1 MDKKGTLVVISG
13 FSGAGKGTVSRALVE
28 KYGYS
33 LSVSATTRA
42 PREGEL
48 DGREYF
54 FKTESDFLKLID
66 YNGFI
71 EYAQYVEHYYGTP
84 RKFVEDELAAG
95 HVVILEI
102 EVQGAMKIKEQY
114 PDALLLFISAP
125 SVDVLKKRLI
135 GRGTES
141 AEVVEKRMHR
151 AVEEAKDID
160 VYEYIVCNEEGKL
173 EECMDTI
180 HSIIES
186 KACRVTAQQ
195 DFIRSMREGLADY
208 LARSRSETL

>member
-33 LSVSATTRA
+33 LSISATTRQ
-42 PREGEL
+42 PREGEK
-48 DGREYF
+48 DGTDYYF
-54 FKTESDFLKLID
+54 KSEEDFLKLID

-114 PDALLLFISAP
+114 EDAVLLFITAP
-125 SVDVLKKRLI
+125 SAETLKKRLE
-135 GRGTES
+135 GRGTEE
-141 AEVVEKRMHR
+141 AEVIEKRMRR
-151 AVEEAKDID
+151 AVEEAESID
-160 VYEYIVCNEEGKL
+160 LYKYIVCNEEGKL

-186 KACRVTAQQ
+186 EACRVSGQRE
-195 DFIRSMREGLADY
+195 FISGLKSGLQEY
-208 LARSRSETL
+208 FQ

>member
-1 MDKKGTLVVISG
+1 MTNKGRLVVISG

-42 PREGEL
+42 PRTGEI

-54 FKTESDFLKLID
+54 FKTEADFLKLID

-71 EYAQYVEHYYGTP
+71 EYASYVDHYYGTP
-84 RKFVEDELAAG
+84 RKYVEDELSAG

-102 EVQGAMKIKEQY
+102 EVQGAMKIKAQY
-114 PDALLLFISAP
+114 PDAILLFITAP
-125 SVDVLKKRLI
+125 SVEVLKNRLV
-135 GRGTES
+135 GRGTE
-141 AEVVEKRMHR
+141 APEIVEKRMRR
-151 AVEEAKDID
+151 AAQEAKDID
-160 VYEYIVCNEEGKL
+160 QYEYIVCNEEGKL
-173 EECMDTI
+173 EECMDRI

-186 KACRVTAQQ
+186 ENCRVSLQS
-195 DFIRSMREGLADY
+195 DFINSLRSGLNEY
-208 LARSRSETL
+208 I